1 MIEIFT
7 QLEGMIITSI
17 DTGCGRKV
25 LLSCFNDA
33 HPSFSK
39 SKLIYSQKEV
49 EEALDKLI
57 KLDFVREIDGH
68 LTLSNKDIFKV

>member
-39 SKLIYSQKEV
+39 SISPPLGIFSLGIY
-49 EEALDKLI
+49 
-57 KLDFVREIDGH
+57 FFRY
-68 LTLSNKDIFKV
+68 